1 MPSARHSPKA
11 AEKRLACTYNH
22 PSYEDPYDAVRDY
35 RRVQRAAAN
44 HPDKGSSALS
54 NIVELPRGRIRGW
67 IDDDADSMPDA
78 ARAINVARNKG
89 WLDPTD
95 DTAVAL
101 ASLVGHLLGGGSITK
116 RNYVPSISEGWRVST
131 SEIKRAFRQVGVQSE
146 LRHEDPGSRATEVVP
161 AECGSILGRTLA
173 AWRCPVGGRSEI
185 QSLPELLDHLDNSA
199 LEAFIKAY
207 VLHRAVNYEGK
218 ATTRLHGDQ
227 PEGFHREIAEL
238 IEDVT
243 GGTATYGSRGVTV
256 SAGAMRT
263 LGLDE

>member
-1 MPSARHSPKA
+1 MDVLQI
-11 AEKRLACTYNH
+11 EQRLANTYDP
-22 PSYEDPYDAVRDY
+22 PSYDDPYDAVKDY
-35 RRVQRAAAN
+35 RRVQCATIN
-44 HPDKGSSALS
+44 NPNKGSSALS

-89 WLDPTD
+89 WLDPAD

-116 RNYVPSISEGWRVST
+116 RNYVPSISEGRRVST
-131 SEIKRAFRQVGVQSE
+131 SEITRAFRQVGVQSE
-146 LRHEDPGSRATEVVP
+146 LRHEDSDSRATEVVP
-161 AECGSILGRTLA
+161 TEYGSILGRTLA
-173 AWRCPVGGRSEI
+173 AWGCPVGGRSEI
-185 QSLPELLDHLDNSA
+185 QSLPELLDHMDDSA
-199 LEAFIKAY
+199 LEAFLKAY

-227 PEGFHREIAEL
+227 PEGFHRAIAEL

-243 GGTATYGSRGVTV
+243 GETATYGSRGVTV